1 MYTNSNSKKINFV
14 IIGKPNSGKSTLF
27 NKLLKKEVSPTGDT
41 YGLTK
46 EIFVKNFTFN
56 NIDFIIHDTPG
67 LRRKSKVSTKD
78 EELRNRKVVKLLERI
93 DAAILLID
101 STENITKQDFKI
113 ADTIMRR
120 KKLLFFVF
128 NKIDLLDDKRGF
140 KKKISDFLNFRYSQ
154 SKEIN
159 VAFISALSDKK
170 ILDLLNEMIKKNNLC
185 SFKIKKSYLN
195 NFIKKISKDSKLP
208 KVKNIQIKPK
218 YIVQI
223 DSNILM
229 FKIFINSKKKAPN
242 LFVKYFDS
250 EFRKYFS
257 LNGVPINMK
266 FISSD
271 NPYID

>member
-1 MYTNSNSKKINFV
+1 MYTNSNRKKINFV

-113 ADTIMRR
+113 ADKIMRR
-120 KKLLFFVF
+120 KSVGMLDQTSMNRWP
-128 NKIDLLDDKRGF
+128 NK
-140 KKKISDFLNFRYSQ
+140 SNF
-154 SKEIN
+154 
-159 VAFISALSDKK
+159 
-170 ILDLLNEMIKKNNLC
+170 
-185 SFKIKKSYLN
+185 
-195 NFIKKISKDSKLP
+195 P
-208 KVKNIQIKPK
+208 P
-218 YIVQI
+218 
-223 DSNILM
+223 
-229 FKIFINSKKKAPN
+229 
-242 LFVKYFDS
+242 
-250 EFRKYFS
+250 
-257 LNGVPINMK
+257 
-266 FISSD
+266 
-271 NPYID
+271 